1 MGLGEKE
8 QVEPGF
14 LAAALA
20 TAEERWLPHYIGL
33 WWWEHQPARL

>member
-1 MGLGEKE
+1 MLEMGLGEKE

-33 WWWEHQPARL
+33 